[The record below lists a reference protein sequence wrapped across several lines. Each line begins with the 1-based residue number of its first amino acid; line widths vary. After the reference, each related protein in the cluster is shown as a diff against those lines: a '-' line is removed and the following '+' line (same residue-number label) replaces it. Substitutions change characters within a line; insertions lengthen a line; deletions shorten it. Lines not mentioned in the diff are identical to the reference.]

1 MVDYTALLPVG
12 IVIATAMIVLLTGLF
27 IEQKKILGYIT
38 LVGLLTALG
47 LTIKGWNLNVVFDSA
62 PFYGAI
68 VVDPFAQIFNAMFL
82 IVGVL
87 VSIAAIKAYGE
98 HQRQDEFY
106 SMMLLAIVGMMV
118 VAMSKDLLT
127 LFIGFELASIATY
140 AMAGFDKKNPKSIEA
155 ALKYFL
161 IGGLSSSLMVFGM
174 SYIYGLTGSTN
185 IDTIASVFGA
195 NPGLIS
201 SPAILLAMVMLI
213 AGFGFKMAL
222 VPFHMW
228 APDTYEGAPSIVSA
242 LLAAGSKKMGFAAA
256 FRIFIVGLVAMKVD
270 WYIGFMIL
278 AVLTMTV
285 GNILAVVQTSV
296 KRMLA
301 YSSIAHAGYIAVVF
315 VVVAYWNSPDSA
327 VNLAVT
333 GGLMHAFSHAIGK
346 AAAFIAVGAIA
357 YMILSKDKVDDP
369 NHISNYDGLA
379 KRAPM
384 TAFLFALLL
393 CSLAGIPPLF
403 GFTSKFVLF
412 LSTIEA
418 GLLGLAVICV
428 LNSALSVYYYAKVVM
443 RMYWGEPKGEAF
455 VEPST
460 YVFVLAIAVIALI
473 VLFIPLPGDMVSP
486 GDLVFQWAETAAHAV
501 TGV

>member
-1 MVDYTALLPVG
+1 MTDYTALLPVG
-12 IVIATAMIVLLTGLF
+12 ILVVTAMIVMLVGLF
-27 IEQKKILGYIT
+27 IDQKKILGYIS
-38 LVGLLTALG
+38 LVGLLASLG
-47 LTIKGWNLNVVFDSA
+47 LVIKDWDRIATFNDA
-62 PFYGAI
+62 PLYGAI
-68 VVDPFAQIFNAMFL
+68 VVDPFSQIFNAMFL

-87 VSIAAIKAYGE
+87 VCIAALEGYGK
-98 HQRQDEFY
+98 HPRQDEFY
-106 SMMLLAIVGMMV
+106 SLMLLATVGMMV
-118 VAMSKDLLT
+118 VAMSKDLLA

-140 AMAGFDKKNPKSIEA
+140 AMAGFDKRDPKSIEA

-161 IGGLSSSLMVFGM
+161 IGGLSSSLIVFGI
-174 SYIYGLTGSTN
+174 SYLYGLTGSTH
-185 IDTIASVFGA
+185 IDLIASAFTA
-195 NPGLIS
+195 NPGLAAT
-201 SPAILLAMVMLI
+201 PAALLAMVMLI
-213 AGFGFKMAL
+213 AGFGFKMAF

-256 FRIFIVGLVAMKVD
+256 FRVFIVGLVAMKAD
-270 WYIGFMIL
+270 WYIAFIIL

-315 VVVAYWNSPDSA
+315 VVVAYGNSPDSA

-346 AAAFIAVGAIA
+346 AGAFIAVAAIG
-357 YMILSKDKVDDP
+357 YMILSKDGKVDDP
-369 NHISNYDGLA
+369 NHVSNYDGLG

-384 TAFLFALLL
+384 TALLFALLL

-418 GLLGLAVICV
+418 GLLGLAIICV

-443 RMYWGEPKGEAF
+443 RMYWGEPKGGAF
-455 VEPST
+455 VESST
-460 YVFVLAIAVIALI
+460 YTFVLVIAVVALIALFAMPDA
-473 VLFIPLPGDMVSP
+473 VYY
-486 GDLVFQWAETAAHAV
+486 WAEAAAKAV
-501 TGV
+501 LEV

>member
-1 MVDYTALLPVG
+1 MTDYTALLPEG
-12 IVIATAMIVLLTGLF
+12 ILIGTAIVVLLVGLF
-27 IEQKKILGYIT
+27 IEQKKILGYIS
-38 LVGLLTALG
+38 LVGLLASLG
-47 LTIKGWNLNVVFDSA
+47 LVIKDWDRIATFNDA

-68 VVDPFAQIFNAMFL
+68 VVDPFSQIFNAMFL

-87 VSIAAIKAYGE
+87 VCIAALEGYGK
-98 HQRQDEFY
+98 HPRQDEFY
-106 SMMLLAIVGMMV
+106 SLMLLATVGMMV
-118 VAMSKDLLT
+118 VAMSKDLLA

-140 AMAGFDKKNPKSIEA
+140 AMAGFNKRDPKSIEA

-161 IGGLSSSLMVFGM
+161 IGGLSSSLLVFGI
-174 SYIYGLTGSTN
+174 SYLYGLTGSTH
-185 IDTIASVFGA
+185 IDLIASAFAA
-195 NPGLIS
+195 NPGLAAT
-201 SPAILLAMVMLI
+201 PAALLAMVMLI
-213 AGFGFKMAL
+213 AGFGFKMAF

-256 FRIFIVGLVAMKVD
+256 FRVFIVALVAMKMD
-270 WYIGFMIL
+270 WYIAFMIL
-278 AVLTMTV
+278 AIVTMTV
-285 GNILAVVQTSV
+285 GNVLAVVQTSV

-301 YSSIAHAGYIAVVF
+301 YSSIAHAGYIAIVF
-315 VVVAYWNSPDSA
+315 AVVAYVPANA
-327 VNLAVT
+327 VELQTFALT

-346 AAAFIAVGAIA
+346 AAAFIAVAAIG

-369 NHISNYDGLA
+369 NHIDNYNGLG

-384 TAFLFALLL
+384 TAILFALLL

-412 LSTIEA
+412 LATIKAEM
-418 GLLGLAVICV
+418 LGLAVICV

-443 RMYWGEPKGEAF
+443 RMYWGEPKGESF

-473 VLFIPLPGDMVSP
+473 ALFAMPDAVYY
-486 GDLVFQWAETAAHAV
+486 WAEAAAHAV
-501 TGV
+501 LEV